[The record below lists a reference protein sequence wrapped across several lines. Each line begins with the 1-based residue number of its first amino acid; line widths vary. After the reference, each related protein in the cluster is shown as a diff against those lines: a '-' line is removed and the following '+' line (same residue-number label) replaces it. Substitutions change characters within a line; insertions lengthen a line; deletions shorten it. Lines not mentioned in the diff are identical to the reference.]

1 VEAPREGCDRHGK
14 WPAQLVCCDDPCM
27 GDDDGKANAS
37 QLDADAQMPD
47 RVDSVPAARA
57 FLIKLLSGWDISDEV
72 IDEASLLTTEL
83 MSNAVEHGSGVVDME
98 IAVHNG
104 LLHVGVHDSS
114 VELPQEGDGTSAN
127 PEGGRGIWLVQSIAR
142 DWGSDTSGKEPGKTV
157 WFELTTLR
165 TPSP

>member
-1 VEAPREGCDRHGK
+1 
-14 WPAQLVCCDDPCM
+14 M
-27 GDDDGKANAS
+27 GDDDGRADAS
-37 QLDADAQMPD
+37 QLDADAQMPH

-57 FLIKLLSGWDISDEV
+57 FLTKLLSGWDIADEV

-98 IAVHNG
+98 IAVHDG

-114 VELPQEGDGTSAN
+114 VELPEEGDGTSAN
-127 PEGGRGIWLVQSIAR
+127 PEAGRGIWLVQSIAR

>member
-1 VEAPREGCDRHGK
+1 
-14 WPAQLVCCDDPCM
+14 M

-37 QLDADAQMPD
+37 QLDADAQMPH

-98 IAVHNG
+98 IAVLDG
-104 LLHVGVHDSS
+104 LLRVGVHDSS
-114 VELPQEGDGTSAN
+114 VELPQEGDGSSA
-127 PEGGRGIWLVQSIAR
+127 EGGRGIWLVQSIAR
-142 DWGSDTSGKEPGKTV
+142 DWGSDTSGREPGKTV